1 MSERAHT
8 HRRRPGK
15 RRMAAALTAALGLTG
30 AALAT
35 NVMLQPAGAAPAA
48 APAWPSATGTQA
60 VSKTIAVS
68 GTYDGSL
75 KRFYGSGDTDAVISA
90 ATVRTRARTRSSS
103 WPTERR

>member
-35 NVMLQPAGAAPAA
+35 NMMLQPAGAATAA
-48 APAWPSATGTQA
+48 
-60 VSKTIAVS
+60 V
-68 GTYDGSL
+68 
-75 KRFYGSGDTDAVISA
+75 
-90 ATVRTRARTRSSS
+90 
-103 WPTERR
+103 